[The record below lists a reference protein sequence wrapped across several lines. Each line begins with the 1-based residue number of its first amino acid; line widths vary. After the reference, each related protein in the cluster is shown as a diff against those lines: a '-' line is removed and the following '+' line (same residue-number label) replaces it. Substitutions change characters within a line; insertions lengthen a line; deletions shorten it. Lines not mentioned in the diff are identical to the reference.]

1 MFVFLIQLV
10 VLFYMALGE
19 RFSTLKFLCLLGYYV
34 LIINSKILNG
44 IHFQVKISGAW
55 EYLGDDTV
63 LNCLLVQIPSTH
75 I

>member
-1 MFVFLIQLV
+1 MFSLLIQLV

-34 LIINSKILNG
+34 LIINNKILNG

-55 EYLGDDTV
+55 ECLEDGSV
-63 LNCLLVQIPSTH
+63 LKCLLVQMPSTH
-75 I
+75 K